1 MNTKLRLPS
10 CFFFVA
16 LTYLSL
22 LAPIAGCGDDATCGD
37 DLTCPPGDE
46 TDSESDSES
55 SSETGFVDALR
66 TARAVIATGGFS
78 LMSEAVH
85 LRVPM
90 LAVPLLSFSNTS
102 AIFSLI
108 SVAPN
113 GK

>member
-55 SSETGFVDALR
+55 SSETGFVDENENGELEPEGNADDHE
-66 TARAVIATGGFS
+66 S
-78 LMSEAVH
+78 SSED
-85 LRVPM
+85 R
-90 LAVPLLSFSNTS
+90 
-102 AIFSLI
+102 
-108 SVAPN
+108 
-113 GK
+113 